1 MSKNDLSTKNNLSA
15 GISQEEIPT
24 EKENKIKK
32 VFAKVFGYIK
42 NHKIL
47 SMIIVLV
54 LIGIIIG
61 VNIYLN
67 VHAIQN
73 AVKNSEDKMMTT
85 SLSKM
90 DLTSSVSVTGTIA
103 SADSR
108 SVSTTLTGTKIEE
121 VSVSVGDYV
130 NEGDVI
136 VIFDSEDLEKE
147 LQSAENSA
155 KINSLKNQKTLND
168 AAEAVTE
175 AQENYDSQAAGL
187 SEDVNIALSNYN
199 NLVAKRDAA
208 LTEYQNAQTAVQTAQ
223 NELNTLKAQAESE
236 GWAAKV
242 NEAKASLDAA
252 QAEYDKAEA
261 VSDIDL
267 TSSLYDSLNAAQAN
281 YDQAVA
287 QYETPLTNA
296 QNNLESAKQKES
308 QALSSYEE
316 YSSQADAAYGAYYG
330 KINTQTETNEKNA
343 DQIEES
349 EYNYTITAL
358 EQENNKI
365 TQNDQIQEVEEKLGK
380 TVVTA
385 PISGVITSLN
395 VESGDTYEGGTLF
408 VVQDM
413 EHFIVEA
420 TVDEYDI
427 SNISKD
433 MKAVIKTD
441 ATDDA

>member
-61 VNIYLN
+61 VNIYQK

-208 LTEYQNAQTAVQTAQ
+208 LTEYQNAQTAVQT
-223 NELNTLKAQAESE
+223 
-236 GWAAKV
+236 
-242 NEAKASLDAA
+242 A